1 MNKNFIITIGR
12 QLGSGGLR
20 IANLLAEHYSITAYD
35 RKVIEMAAQESG
47 LSAEFFEN
55 ADEKKWHG
63 FFHAI
68 FSNRAAANA
77 LGSNENYLSNDALFK
92 MQSDTIRD
100 LAERESC
107 IFVGRCADYILRDH
121 PCHINLFFTADLADR
136 VHRIAQ
142 EKGITEAK
150 ALELIE
156 KNDHR
161 RADYYNYYSGKT
173 WGAAESYDLCINTS
187 HLGIEGT
194 AEMLKKYIESRIGL
208 KVEK

>member
-12 QLGSGGLR
+12 QLGSGGR
-20 IANLLAEHYSITAYD
+20 SIANLLAEHYGITAYD

-77 LGSNENYLSNDALFK
+77 LGSSENYLSNDALFK

-107 IFVGRCADYILRDH
+107 IFVGRCADYILREH
-121 PCHINLFFTADLADR
+121 PCHINLFFTADRADR
-136 VHRIAQ
+136 VSRIAQ
-142 EKGITEAK
+142 EKNITEAQ
-150 ALELIE
+150 AAELIE
-156 KNDHR
+156 KTDRR

-187 HLGIEGT
+187 HLGFERT
-194 AEMLKKYIESRIGL
+194 TELLKEYIESRI
-208 KVEK
+208 KS

>member
-12 QLGSGGLR
+12 QLGSGGR
-20 IANLLAEHYSITAYD
+20 SIANLLAEHYGITAYD

-63 FFHAI
+63 FFSAI

-107 IFVGRCADYILRDH
+107 IFGGRCADYILREH

-136 VHRIAQ
+136 VSRIAQ
-142 EKGITEAK
+142 EKNITEAQ
-150 ALELIE
+150 AAELIE
-156 KNDHR
+156 KTDRR

-187 HLGIEGT
+187 HLGFERT
-194 AEMLKKYIESRIGL
+194 TELLKEYIESRI
-208 KVEK
+208 KS

>member
-1 MNKNFIITIGR
+1 MAKKFIITIGR

-20 IANLLAEHYSITAYD
+20 IANQLAQHYGITAYD

-55 ADEKKWHG
+55 ADETKWHG

-92 MQSDTIRD
+92 IQSDTIRD
-100 LAERESC
+100 LAEKESC
-107 IFVGRCADYILRDH
+107 IFVGRCADYILREH

-136 VHRIAQ
+136 VERIAL
-142 EKGITEAK
+142 EKGISKEK
-150 ALELIE
+150 AEEFIE
-156 KNDHR
+156 KTDHR
-161 RADYYNYYSGKT
+161 RADYYNY
-173 WGAAESYDLCINTS
+173 
-187 HLGIEGT
+187 
-194 AEMLKKYIESRIGL
+194 
-208 KVEK
+208 

>member
-1 MNKNFIITIGR
+1 MDKKFIITIGR
-12 QLGSGGLR
+12 QLGSGGR
-20 IANLLAEHYSITAYD
+20 SIANLLAEHYGITAYD

-136 VHRIAQ
+136 VSRIAQ
-142 EKGITEAK
+142 EKGITEAQ
-150 ALELIE
+150 ATELIE
-156 KNDHR
+156 KTDRR
-161 RADYYNYYSGKT
+161 RATYYGFYTGGKWGKYDNYHLALDS
-173 WGAAESYDLCINTS
+173 AA
-187 HLGIEGT
+187 LGIDGV
-194 AEMLKKYIESRIGL
+194 AELIAAAVKKRG
-208 KVEK
+208 